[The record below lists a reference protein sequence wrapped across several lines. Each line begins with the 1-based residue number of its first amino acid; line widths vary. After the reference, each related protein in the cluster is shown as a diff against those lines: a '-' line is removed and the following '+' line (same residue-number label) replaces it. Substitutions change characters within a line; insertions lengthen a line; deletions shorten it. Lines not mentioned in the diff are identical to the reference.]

1 MAQTQPKALYVLFM
15 TELWE
20 RFGYYSLVSVF
31 TLYLIDELK
40 IAEHTAFLTFGAYTA
55 FIYLTGV
62 AGGFA
67 ADKVLG
73 YGRAILLG
81 AVIMCVGYAG
91 LALGSVATMYVAL
104 ALLIVGNG
112 FFKPNVSALLGAF
125 YADDDPRR
133 AAGFT
138 LFYMGINVGAL
149 LGSLIA
155 GLIAGKLG
163 YPVAFAVA
171 GVGKAISMAVFW
183 YGRRWLEAREAPSP
197 AAMAD
202 WRGHGLVALYLVA
215 ALAAAIVLLSRPEA
229 AGIAIGIA
237 VGGIFAGY
245 IAVVLREPDAIR
257 NPLLVHLV
265 LVVAAI
271 AFFAV
276 YQQYA
281 ISVTVFT
288 EQDIDRTIFGWHLPA
303 SEFTSLNPAFILL
316 FSPLLA
322 LLWPALAQRGRGV
335 DDLLK
340 FVLGLVLLGLGY
352 GLLVAGIVETAGGAK
367 TTLGWIVGFYAL
379 FTLGE
384 LCLSPVGLA
393 LTTRLAPPHLAGL
406 VMGIWLMAV
415 SAANYGSGLLGQL
428 VVLPKGAA
436 AAEAVAAYREAFA
449 IYGAIAFV
457 TGLVLLLAV
466 PRLRRLMD
474 GAGGDRA

>member
-1 MAQTQPKALYVLFM
+1 MPGQPKALYVLFM

-40 IAEHTAFLTFGAYTA
+40 IAEQTAFLIFGAYTA

-73 YGRAILLG
+73 YGQAILLG
-81 AVIMCVGYAG
+81 AAIMCFGYVG
-91 LALGSVATMYVAL
+91 LAFGAVSSMYAAL
-104 ALLIVGNG
+104 ALLVVGNG
-112 FFKPNVSALLGAF
+112 FFKPNVSALLGVYYEA
-125 YADDDPRR
+125 DDPRR
-133 AAGFT
+133 SAGFT
-138 LFYMGINVGAL
+138 LFYMGINVGGL
-149 LGSLIA
+149 LGSLLA
-155 GLIAGKLG
+155 GLIAQKFG

-171 GVGKAISMAVFW
+171 GAGKLVSMATFW
-183 YGRRWLEAREAPSP
+183 AGRRGLEARDFPSP
-197 AAMAD
+197 DAMTNA
-202 WRGHGLVALYLVA
+202 RGYGLVVLYIVV
-215 ALAAAIVLLSRPEA
+215 ALAAAVVLLSRPEA
-229 AGIAIGIA
+229 AGVALGIA
-237 VGGIFAGY
+237 VGVVFAGY
-245 IAVVLREPDAIR
+245 LAIVLREPLEIR
-257 NPLLVHLV
+257 NRLLVHLA
-265 LVVAAI
+265 LVIAAI

-281 ISVTVFT
+281 VSVTVFT
-288 EQDIDRTIFGWHLPA
+288 DKDIDRTIFGWHLPA

-322 LLWPALAQRGRGV
+322 LLWPALARRGRGV

-340 FVLGLVLLGLGY
+340 FVLGLAFLGLGY
-352 GLLVAGIVETAGGAK
+352 WLLVAGIVETAGGAK

-406 VMGIWLMAV
+406 VMGVWLMALTV
-415 SAANYGSGLLGQL
+415 ANYGSGLLGQL

-436 AAEAVAAYREAFA
+436 AAAEVAAYREAFL
-449 IYGAIAFV
+449 IYGAIAIA
-457 TGLVLLLAV
+457 TGIVLLLVV
-466 PRLRRLMD
+466 PQLRRLI
-474 GAGGDRA
+474 GDAASVDR